1 MTHEDADLL
10 ADCAAAVLARHQPR
24 TWRHALDDRWH
35 YVLPD
40 DHRSREQ
47 GWKLHVP
54 ATPLSACLVLS
65 RAVEVLARHRCAFK
79 FAVTMRRLHEL
90 VGPNADRKAA
100 GKFVTAYPDDD
111 DHARV
116 VAEAL
121 HRATLGLPGQWILT
135 DRRYRQHSQVF
146 YRYGGF
152 TPPTVLTDDGEY
164 RAMLRAPDGSVVPDK
179 RAVGQVAPSWAVD
192 PFQDEVAPSTVAESV
207 LVGGRFTVRSA
218 IRQNNRGGVYLAEDA
233 DGTRLVLKRFREH
246 TGAGVDGT
254 DSRTRA
260 RAEARLLSILG
271 PSGSSPGFLDIFTSG
286 TDIFVAQQWVD
297 GVPLRRFVAREL
309 RPRGT
314 ALALDTDL
322 ALDLTRQLV
331 DLLDRVHA
339 AGYVLGDLTPNNVLV
354 TADRRLVLIDLESAL
369 RPTDVAARLLTP
381 GYAAPEDEGR
391 SRMIAADP
399 DRATDLY
406 SLGATLFYLVSG
418 AHPPASQG
426 TGLREMVRL
435 MARRNPVA
443 ARLGPVV
450 TGLLAPEPA
459 ARPSLAEVRTALA
472 EPSPPTGAVTSGA
485 AADVGELV
493 DEMLADI
500 VSTATPERGWL
511 WRNSETA
518 SRYDPCSVHVG
529 APGVLLV
536 LSQAA
541 RAGHAEVLDT
551 VDVAARWTMRRLGD
565 EPRVLPGLMFG
576 RAGTAV
582 SLYEAG
588 ALLGADDVSAA
599 GLDLART
606 LPTQWHVPD
615 VFHGVA
621 GAGLALVRLWRHTGD
636 DDLLARAR
644 QCADAL
650 LAGAEEGP
658 RWTAKGDFLLAGT
671 THWGFAHGVAG
682 IATFL
687 LDIAAATGD
696 GRYLAVVGQA
706 AEALAGAAI
715 LDGDAAFWPSGE
727 DDSQADTVRLT
738 GFCSGATGVGTFLLR
753 LHQLTGHPAAR
764 ALAEAAATAVHHGG
778 WTAPPLWCHGLATDG
793 DFLLDC
799 AALPAL
805 DPSTTTAPQP
815 STSAASVSHGGPG
828 SSHSPGDP
836 GSSSATHTAAACTA
850 THTAPTGVPSHGGRS
865 AGHSTAPRGSAL
877 DPAATTLPTQRAT
890 TPLAPATHTHRST
903 AADPAIRGATATTP
917 SLRRGAAEIP
927 PAHRGTATDPATR
940 YRAWAEDTAQVIAA
954 RAVRRRGRLLTPDD
968 TGDVVASFAN
978 GYAGTLSFL
987 LRLHHGGARPL
998 LPSYAKDSVLA

>member
-1 MTHEDADLL
+1 MTLEDADLL
-10 ADCAAAVLARHQPR
+10 ADCAAAVLDRHQPR
-24 TWRHALDDRWH
+24 TWRHAVDDRWH

-65 RAVEVLARHRCAFK
+65 RSVEVLARHRCAFK

-192 PFQDEVAPSTVAESV
+192 PFQDDVTPSTVAESV

-322 ALDLTRQLV
+322 ALDLTRRLV
-331 DLLDRVHA
+331 DLLGEVHA

-399 DRATDLY
+399 DQATDLY

-426 TGLREMVRL
+426 TRLREMVRL

-443 ARLGPVV
+443 ARLGSVV

-472 EPSPPTGAVTSGA
+472 EPAPVDAAVDVAG
-485 AADVGELV
+485 VGELV

-500 VSTATPERGWL
+500 VGTATPERGWL

-551 VDVAARWTMRRLGD
+551 VDLAARWTMRRLGD

-588 ALLGADDVSAA
+588 ALLGADDISAA
-599 GLDLART
+599 GLSLART
-606 LPTQWHVPD
+606 LPTEWHVPD

-636 DDLLARAR
+636 DELLVRAR
-644 QCADAL
+644 RCADAL

-658 RWTAKGDFLLAGT
+658 QWTAKGDFLLAGT

-696 GRYLAVVGQA
+696 GRYLAMVGQA

-764 ALAEAAATAVHHGG
+764 ALAEAAATAVHHGA

-799 AALPAL
+799 ATLSAIDPA
-805 DPSTTTAPQP
+805 
-815 STSAASVSHGGPG
+815 TSAASRSHGTG
-828 SSHSPGDP
+828 
-836 GSSSATHTAAACTA
+836 A
-850 THTAPTGVPSHGGRS
+850 THTAPTGTSARPAASSHGTDRPADRGV
-865 AGHSTAPRGSAL
+865 AHSTAPHGSAL
-877 DPAATTLPTQRAT
+877 DPATRATAATSLPTQRAT
-890 TPLAPATHTHRST
+890 APL
-903 AADPAIRGATATTP
+903 DPASRAATATTP
-917 SLRRGAAEIP
+917 RRGTSA
-927 PAHRGTATDPATR
+927 DPATR
-940 YRAWAEDTAQVIAA
+940 YRTWAEDTAQVIAA

-998 LPSYAKDSVLA
+998 LPSYARDSVLA